1 MKKALPITLLALS
14 IAACSVPQGQKY
26 SATNRELPAIAL
38 PPPESKV
45 ELFESQRGT
54 MVSLKAGGMLTVWL
68 SSKPASGYSWRL
80 SEIPDPTVLQL
91 VSKEFVPPSETNVG
105 QEKWV
110 FQAVGDGEIDLRLWY
125 TGRQRDQFGTA
136 PVFKCL
142 VAVVGDLLPMAK
154 GPDGKNF
161 VPVKRHRPK
170 HRPQM
175 RPKVPRA
182 TPVRDPYFLTEPVF
196 RSSRVLLREQRVG
209 DQEPG

>member
-1 MKKALPITLLALS
+1 MKKALPILLTLSL
-14 IAACSVPQGQKY
+14 AACSVPQGKKY
-26 SATNRELPAIAL
+26 SETNRELPPIAL
-38 PPPESKV
+38 PPPESRI

-54 MVSLKAGGMLTVWL
+54 IVSLKGGGTLTLWL

-125 TGRQRDQFGTA
+125 TGSRREQFGTA

-142 VAVVGDLLPMAK
+142 VSVVGDLVPMAK

-161 VPVKRHRPK
+161 IPIKRHYPK
-170 HRPQM
+170 PRPQM
-175 RPKVPRA
+175 RPEVRRAMPVQETPR
-182 TPVRDPYFLTEPVF
+182 FSGPVF
-196 RSSRVLLREQRVG
+196 RSSRVLLREQRDG
-209 DQEPG
+209 GQKPG